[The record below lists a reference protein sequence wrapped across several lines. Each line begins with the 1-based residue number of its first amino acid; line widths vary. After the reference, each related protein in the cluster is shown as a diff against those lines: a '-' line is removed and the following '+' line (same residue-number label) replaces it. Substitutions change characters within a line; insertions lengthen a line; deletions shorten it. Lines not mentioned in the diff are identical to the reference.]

1 MKKFRKATFKI
12 KLDESPNLTPNEN
25 YLIATV
31 YATRRGV
38 FDYYQGEKL
47 YREYRSEEEVFKVD
61 SMNTLKNQPLTRLHP
76 QKMLSSKNA
85 SQHIKGIV
93 LQDVS
98 QEGDYIKAT
107 VKVMD
112 QALIDEILT
121 GKLTE
126 LSCGYKCEVLDKS
139 GVTDRGE
146 EYDGVQKDI
155 VYNHLAVVPKG
166 RAGANV
172 RFKLDA
178 QGNQDLS
185 EEGYEENFDNDDN
198 NEKGQ
203 EEMKITFN
211 GKEYD
216 LSKADEKAKYDA
228 AVQLDAQEK
237 KDVQE
242 KFAKAQV
249 ELDMLKADQ
258 ANQPQKLAQTLAFI
272 AQVKPY
278 LKADSTDEE
287 LIKKD
292 AKELKKQAVI
302 DNYPNIPEIDKKED
316 SYYEVAYQFMLD
328 NVKPKK
334 DKAPAPQTPP
344 AQKNDGITKILNGKA
359 DQNNDKNTNTGDRTD
374 SADTK
379 LDEALDPSEV
389 AYLQSL
395 KRDSEAWITKE

>member
-1 MKKFRKATFKI
+1 MKKFRQATFQI
-12 KLDESPNLTPNEN
+12 KLDSSPKLTENEN

-38 FDYYQGEKL
+38 FDYYQNDKL

-61 SMNTLKNQPLTRLHP
+61 SMNTLKHQPITRLHP
-76 QKMLSSKNA
+76 QKMLSSKNS

-93 LQDVS
+93 LEDVS
-98 QEGDYIKAT
+98 REGDYIKAT

-126 LSCGYKCEVLDKS
+126 LSCGYNCEVVDKS
-139 GVTDRGE
+139 GVTDRNE
-146 EYDGVQKDI
+146 QYDGIQKNI

-172 RFKLDA
+172 RFKLDSE
-178 QGNQDLS
+178 GNQDLS

-203 EEMKITFN
+203 EIEMKITFN

-216 LSKADEKAKYDA
+216 LAKADEKAKYDA

-237 KDVQE
+237 KDAQD
-242 KFAKAQV
+242 KLAKAQV

-258 ANQPQKLAQTLAFI
+258 ANQPQKLAETLAFV

-287 LIKKD
+287 LVKKD
-292 AKELKKQAVI
+292 RKELKKQAVI
-302 DNYPNIPEIDKKED
+302 DNYPNITDIDKKD
-316 SYYEVAYQFMLD
+316 DAYYEVAYQFMLD
-328 NVKPKK
+328 NIKPKK

-344 AQKNDGITKILNGKA
+344 AQKNDGLNNILNGKPN
-359 DQNNDKNTNTGDRTD
+359 QNNLPNSNGSRTD
-374 SADTK
+374 TAETK
-379 LDEALDPSEV
+379 LDEAEDPAEV

-395 KRDSEAWITKE
+395 KRDSEAWISK